1 MMTSRIVTLPFRK
14 EFSLEHIHEILEL
27 GFSGLQ
33 LKKERMHFFNAINH
47 GGELLLYYHH
57 LIYHVEDNK
66 LVQFQQYNVG
76 KQNYD
81 EQEPLSSSSSY
92 SSSSDMDD
100 AMICSLFS
108 FNQNLFKREYKKLSV
123 YRNNQFEMMKDLNGY
138 YFQFCNNILVLE
150 LNDDDNDEENEEF
163 RILKL
168 IDNCE
173 TQLILNASELQML
186 PFITCGVL
194 ILCNDDATTFIDMM
208 TSKVVSLPT
217 REAFKLEQIH
227 EILELSNSGLQL
239 KKEILIEIF
248 GEEFPNQ
255 IKQCYDSYI
264 QDQIN
269 NFPIYSQNCNQLLP
283 FSVLY
288 QYFSDLDL
296 ERKDKISQNLT
307 SLTNKIRSQEETLGN
322 KLETASQLLNQAVSQ
337 LELLSSVEVCQ

>member
-1 MMTSRIVTLPFRK
+1 
-14 EFSLEHIHEILEL
+14 
-27 GFSGLQ
+27 
-33 LKKERMHFFNAINH
+33 
-47 GGELLLYYHH
+47 
-57 LIYHVEDNK
+57 
-66 LVQFQQYNVG
+66 
-76 KQNYD
+76 
-81 EQEPLSSSSSY
+81 
-92 SSSSDMDD
+92 MDD

>member
-1 MMTSRIVTLPFRK
+1 
-14 EFSLEHIHEILEL
+14 
-27 GFSGLQ
+27 
-33 LKKERMHFFNAINH
+33 
-47 GGELLLYYHH
+47 
-57 LIYHVEDNK
+57 
-66 LVQFQQYNVG
+66 
-76 KQNYD
+76 
-81 EQEPLSSSSSY
+81 
-92 SSSSDMDD
+92 
-100 AMICSLFS
+100 MI
-108 FNQNLFKREYKKLSV
+108 
-123 YRNNQFEMMKDLNGY
+123 KDLNGY

-150 LNDDDNDEENEEF
+150 LNDDNDEDNEEF

-168 IDNCE
+168 IDNQE

-208 TSKVVSLPT
+208 TFKVVSLPT
-217 REAFKLEQIH
+217 REVFKLEQIH

-269 NFPIYSQNCNQLLP
+269 NFPIYSQNCNQLLT
-283 FSVLY
+283 FSVLH

-296 ERKDKISQNLT
+296 DRKDKISQNIT
-307 SLTNKIRSQEETLGN
+307 SLTNKIRSHEETLNN
-322 KLETASQLLNQAVSQ
+322 KLEMASQLLNKAVSQ
-337 LELLSSVEVCQ
+337 LDLLSSVEVCQ

>member
-1 MMTSRIVTLPFRK
+1 
-14 EFSLEHIHEILEL
+14 
-27 GFSGLQ
+27 
-33 LKKERMHFFNAINH
+33 
-47 GGELLLYYHH
+47 
-57 LIYHVEDNK
+57 
-66 LVQFQQYNVG
+66 
-76 KQNYD
+76 
-81 EQEPLSSSSSY
+81 
-92 SSSSDMDD
+92 MDD

-108 FNQNLFKREYKKLSV
+108 FNQNLFKREFKKLSV

-168 IDNCE
+168 IDNYE

-307 SLTNKIRSQEETLGN
+307 SLTNKIRSQEETLSN

>member
-1 MMTSRIVTLPFRK
+1 
-14 EFSLEHIHEILEL
+14 
-27 GFSGLQ
+27 
-33 LKKERMHFFNAINH
+33 
-47 GGELLLYYHH
+47 
-57 LIYHVEDNK
+57 
-66 LVQFQQYNVG
+66 
-76 KQNYD
+76 
-81 EQEPLSSSSSY
+81 
-92 SSSSDMDD
+92 MDD

-168 IDNCE
+168 IDNYE